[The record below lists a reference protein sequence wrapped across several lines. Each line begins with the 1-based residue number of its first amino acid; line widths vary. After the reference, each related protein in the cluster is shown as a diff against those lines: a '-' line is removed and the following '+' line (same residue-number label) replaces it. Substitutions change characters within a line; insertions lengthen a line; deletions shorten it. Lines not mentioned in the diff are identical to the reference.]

1 MAFDLLTY
9 AKERKKETS
18 SSTQQAPKE
27 QERFDL
33 RDYALRKNAG
43 NVANI
48 LSDRVNT
55 WVQNHNN
62 YIQNYQTRYSGR
74 KFNYEDAY
82 VKDSKDWLDTVNKQ
96 RLNFQA
102 EADSI
107 LSYLDQYKGYLDSD
121 WANEVQKALTDSL
134 QQQKSISAVASQDND
149 WWSQFKDEAEYR
161 TAGRYD
167 GYSKK
172 YSGKSYEELLQIMDS
187 VENLEEKQWLTEFA
201 PSVIT
206 KDYYSKRIAENESS
220 LQQMEEVL
228 KEAKNIQGSIGMGG
242 EDADSNLYSKLQEVL
257 GSYGSVKNLEAQIEE
272 LKSSS
277 WNMAQKEKYDF
288 LRNNSDYAA
297 QSKVKATEKTAG
309 FGIGIGTS
317 WLGKGDPVYD
327 YINDLEGARTKNGGS
342 ALSGGTPYSKYDYMK
357 PEEISDYNYLYN
369 TEGKD
374 AAKEYLEYL
383 EYTLNARRT
392 GTVKENAAKLADE
405 HPVLSSVISVPAN
418 LMGGVGAMD
427 IAGQNIVK
435 GVKESVTGEYA
446 GPVDYN
452 RVTMTPSAFSTTV
465 RGTVS
470 QNIIDSTGVIELD
483 QDEHPV
489 LSKLLNG
496 KSWADVYQLGMSMA
510 DSASIALMAPYVG
523 TAGVYLLGGSAATQG
538 MLDAVSKGATDGQ
551 ALTMGIL
558 NGAFEVLFEKYELEH
573 LLGADSNVLKALV
586 NQALTEGV
594 GEGATTIANNV
605 ADILIMADKSEY
617 RRNVAAYI
625 DQGLSPKDAE
635 KQALIDLAIQ
645 TGWDFVGGMASGGIM
660 GTFASPIEHAAE
672 AKQTYGQVPGALVDE
687 ALDINPDNA
696 YAQKMQG
703 RLAAG
708 KKLSGFQLNKLVQQN
723 EKALTAQDMTTIQ
736 TAAESRL
743 TELGE
748 TGDVSAI
755 AAALTKQAAGQK
767 LTRDEKATIQNSK
780 YGIDVAKEMNPATI
794 RAGEASSEWAQR
806 LDTNRINVEEYS
818 RLVEAAQLPQEGTKV
833 AGEQFVSEMPKMAQ
847 AAQAGAVQMPAASY
861 QQVTGKLTGK
871 ESLQV
876 AEDTSVIESQYE
888 VSTDGKAEIGGN
900 AVVLNGFKKMEDG
913 SVAVATADNQT
924 ADPSEVKYPSK
935 GHALVYENYANIET
949 TTRNP
954 VIANMDVDTR
964 SVLAKSYDPTSGV
977 DAKAWFLG
985 SNQAYW
991 YGFEGFSLNETTLP
1005 KNSIIRSIPAE
1016 QRSMAYDLGRK
1027 AGKQAAATQ
1036 DTGVR
1041 AAYEKAVEKLGGK
1054 EATAAISKKNNGKVM
1069 YEDALRKSS
1078 MTNKQRASTA
1088 LAEYVAK
1095 ATGANIHVYHGMNEY
1110 GKYDPDTGEIW
1121 LNINGNFKGSS
1132 MMAFTLAHELVHM
1145 AKQWSPA
1152 EFKAFADYLLE
1163 QYGKKGVSVEAL
1175 IQEQMANAKQNGYT
1189 LDEHAAYEE
1198 VIADACQRM
1207 LLDSDA
1213 VQKMAG
1219 YQEQNPSKWQQIVE
1233 AIRKFIG
1240 NIRKLF
1246 AGAEADSMEASIYKE
1261 FDEDAKQFLEKLFVD
1276 MVMDAGEHMSTIRNA
1291 FGKGTVVEVN
1301 TDGEFTLAKGED
1313 SNGGKKFLYND
1324 YTWERGGRDTL
1335 QAALE
1340 AEGYSKDDINAALTI
1355 MDGKHQLVKE
1365 LAEQF
1370 PEQDRINQ
1378 ATVTTDLKDGHS
1390 VLSALVS
1397 NGDYP
1402 VNIDLLMVCKK
1413 RKAYQRVINRLC
1425 ETGLIQQA
1433 TVDALAIAEINKI
1446 LGKYGFETACL
1457 GCFVESRRLRIQE
1470 WANTIV
1476 KEWNA
1481 EVKKR
1486 NPEAKA
1492 FGFGKGEG
1500 TLTPDEVM
1508 QLIGELE
1515 SGGEKN
1521 DQGNLNLGQGSAV
1534 KRMGVLLDKVPSLR
1548 RTLSVADLITP
1559 DGLTALRKFD
1569 SNLFSMVKSRY
1580 GSNSPK
1586 FVQEFNPYNHELAM
1600 YGKVPSEYKSLREYL
1615 YAIGGARMQS
1625 FSDFIVENW
1634 FDYCQIVADLSARK
1648 LPMHTYTKEIALA
1661 KLFGQ
1666 TGIKINMSLIP
1677 DIDRSLGKEFAGLT
1691 RNENGELELI
1701 WADKDRFK
1709 ATGGKSYMQSINFA
1723 DAVALQN
1730 DPKYSSNVGTIAVG
1744 VSDKHIL
1751 TMLDDARVRMIIPY
1765 HSSGMNPIFADL
1777 MGTSYYKDYTMFQ
1790 NTTVKQLYNSKGE
1803 PASVKLEKAQ
1813 NDKLVSGFQFN
1824 EVLQELG
1831 DARAAAQAYK
1841 DWCADASKHTITI
1854 KGETYTAELTPK
1866 FDSFSWHDNYYK
1878 LLEDFNTYD
1887 SISEEAAPQGDVQQ
1901 IYPENFSQILTDEL
1915 KAQEGHRQKQAE
1927 SQAFDKAMGEIESY
1941 LQSHTKADT
1950 VFYAE
1955 QHGINLAAKDKKLSA
1970 ADKQKLADLRKGEK
1984 YSMPKNQVE
1993 TIQEQ
1998 KNFSL
2003 SKAVEGTRDLL
2014 AFHNISEKLLWEA
2027 LKQNG
2032 LVMPSLAI
2040 TNKGM
2045 TDFGEISLL
2054 FDKSVIDPD
2063 VNKDNKLYGADAWT
2077 PMQTTLKMNAKFD
2090 TNKTVN
2096 AVNTMKGHIGS
2107 KYVSD
2112 LLNITPKQFKE
2123 TIIKADGNIY
2133 EAYAHN
2139 IGVQTAYAMENGII
2153 SQIPTN
2159 KDGTVNREM
2168 LQKQLDRTLDTD
2180 EGWRQY
2186 RRWLNHVSDTV
2197 ITSYDQATNEDVLR
2211 HMKAQPATAKTFKL
2225 SETGELVVPA
2235 VEYAS
2240 IRELRRNKNRLSENA
2255 EEATKAVADEFLA
2268 FAKKIGD
2275 TQQVVEAINASFD
2288 GRYNIADIMKS
2299 FSNNGIKLSSKEA
2312 GELQGLYKKAVEL
2325 PTQYFE
2331 AKPSGTIGLDKV
2343 NTAVVPQ
2350 STSTELRQAL
2360 EDLGINVLNYDGTKE
2375 SRVKAM
2381 NSVEHIK
2388 FSMPKVMASPTYE
2401 ELVAKDS
2408 IAVIDIGQNED
2419 GKSYAELKDMVLK
2432 DARERKLF
2440 DAPHPNRDTNV
2451 MIFLTEKSFTH
2462 AFSNLTS
2469 TFGEDTILAM
2479 GHIPEIIQ
2487 EAVLTHIDP
2496 TNNPQK
2502 AETRVFTFFAAIKGK
2517 NGIEPIK
2524 LKVKEYIRREHEA
2537 FPENIEK
2544 YFEENEADDTY
2555 NRLYDAK
2562 ALEVI
2567 EIDGIKKESGASASD
2582 QTHEKRDL
2590 TKGTPNSTIKVA
2602 DLLGLVNEEY
2612 QKYIPLPEPGRNKQP
2627 SSHGMSSRQLLADA
2641 FDELVQ
2647 TRKERELIDEYRN
2660 NITKVEEVQE
2670 RLKKLRGEIS
2680 RVTKAKGDK
2689 AKIAELNKTAAGLA
2703 DLIDRYD
2710 RKLLEMEASKPLR
2723 DVLAR
2728 ARSAAY
2734 HEAKRRGEEAMKEY
2748 RQQVSERFDRGVE
2761 GRRKTEMRHKIQK
2774 VVKELNDLLL
2784 NESKKRHVPDSLKK
2798 SVADA
2803 LALVNMDTVEA
2814 EQRAAKYAELIAKE
2828 QAKAEPNQ
2836 DKIDAY
2842 TATMENILRQGDK
2855 MGQRLKELRDA
2866 YEEIQNSDD
2875 PDIANAYDPVIA
2887 GAINEL
2893 SQTVGNTSIRNM
2905 TLEQL
2910 SDVYDVYRMVLTR
2923 VREANN
2929 ALLENIK
2936 ESIGMLASATI
2947 GEVRKAGGEH
2957 THRAAIL
2964 DPAKK
2969 FLWNNLKPVYAME
2982 MIGSPTLIK
2991 VFNNVRAGEDT
3002 WARDVTEAR
3011 EFYLDKSKKYGYD
3024 SWDFKKKFSFESASG
3039 LKFELTLEQIMSLY
3053 AYSKRDQAHDH
3064 LRLGGFVFDSNIET
3078 YKDDS
3083 KLIKYKVNTADAH
3096 QITPEILGEITG
3108 KLTKEQMGFVD
3119 EMQEYLSTVMG
3130 AKGNEVTSKMYGVKL
3145 FKEKFYFPLKSAKQF
3160 MFEQNE
3166 VSGEVKIKNSGFTN
3180 KVVAKANNPVILS
3193 NFMDVWAGHVND
3205 MSMYHAFTLPLED
3218 FNRVFNYNSPKQ
3230 EGQPPVSVKGTIQ
3243 SAYSPAAVNYVKTLI
3258 TDLNGGARTDST
3270 TGFINK
3276 AMGLFKKGS
3285 VFASASVVIQQPS
3298 AIARAAA
3305 LVDTKYFIGPKID
3318 HKAHKQLWNE
3328 VKQYAPVA
3336 IIKEMGYFDTNMG
3349 KSTQD
3354 FIQGKEYSG
3363 FKAKMKALIT
3373 DGDYRDEVLSKAP
3386 ALADE
3391 IAWCGIWEAVKRE
3404 TKANNP
3410 GMDVKSEAFLQ
3421 MVGERFTEVITK
3433 TQVYDS
3439 VLSRSGN
3446 MRSKDTGMKMATA
3459 FMAEPTTSINMIADA
3474 LLKGKKGNW
3483 KYARKAIGA
3492 VIASQL
3498 LNAILVSIV
3507 YAGRDDDEDE
3517 TYAEKYI
3524 GSVTG
3529 EFLDSLNPATYIPF
3543 IKDIVSIV
3551 QGYDVERSDM
3561 AVISDL
3567 WKSIENLSNDNVSAY
3582 RKVEGF
3588 AGSIAQIFGLPV
3600 KNIMRDARGIYQTVA
3615 SAVNSQQTTGAGIKY
3630 AIKSTAP
3637 KWLGGGDASDQQQ
3650 LYEAYLSGDQAHI
3663 DRVKGRFKDQNA
3675 VNTAIRKALRENDPR
3690 IHDAAIAWNANDLD
3704 EYMRIAKE
3712 IIAEKHF
3719 VQDDVVMAIR
3729 AEASALE
3736 PDEGTSGTSKAKGLF
3751 TEEKFAEAVTQ
3762 RNAAMANA
3770 IKADIIKTAML
3781 NGKTRDEAEK
3791 SFATSASAKLKD
3803 QFLAGNLTENEAVN
3817 ALTTYCGKERDAA
3830 MADVQYWAFKQK
3842 YPETYADD
3850 QWFDTYYAKVAD
3862 SGLDIEVYMEYR
3874 NAVSTIT
3881 GEGRKERRIE
3891 IIHSLPITKEQKDA
3905 LYLAEGWAESKLYE
3919 APWH

>member
-1 MAFDLLTY
+1 MSISDDFI
-9 AKERKKETS
+9 KKHLGVDPKGNKTKPV
-18 SSTQQAPKE
+18 QQSNQTAG
-27 QERFDL
+27 
-33 RDYALRKNAG
+33 G
-43 NVANI
+43 NVAVSFI
-48 LSDRVNT
+48 SKYSD
-55 WVQNHNN
+55 NN
-62 YIQNYQTRYSGR
+62 YLKNITP
-74 KFNYEDAY
+74 
-82 VKDSKDWLDTVNKQ
+82 TVPSRQSTVPK
-96 RLNFQA
+96 
-102 EADSI
+102 
-107 LSYLDQYKGYLDSD
+107 
-121 WANEVQKALTDSL
+121 
-134 QQQKSISAVASQDND
+134 
-149 WWSQFKDEAEYR
+149 
-161 TAGRYD
+161 TA
-167 GYSKK
+167 
-172 YSGKSYEELLQIMDS
+172 YEEKSRQYDTEITSIKNLLDRYNTIGA
-187 VENLEEKQWLTEFA
+187 N
-201 PSVIT
+201 
-206 KDYYSKRIAENESS
+206 Y
-220 LQQMEEVL
+220 
-228 KEAKNIQGSIGMGG
+228 GMGG
-242 EDADSNLYSKLQEVL
+242 EEQDEVIQNERAQLL
-257 GSYGSVKNLEAQIEE
+257 GSYGFKSIRDVEKKLEE
-272 LKSSS
+272 LQSGK
-277 WNMAQKEKYDF
+277 WEFDNKIKYDYLF
-288 LRNNSDYAA
+288 ENADYAD
-297 QSKVKATEKTAG
+297 QSKVTTTEKTAG
-309 FGIGIGTS
+309 FGIGIGTG
-317 WLGKGDPVYD
+317 WWGKGDPVYD
-327 YINDLEGARTKNGGS
+327 YINDLEGARTKMGGS
-342 ALSGGTPYSKYDYMK
+342 ALSGGTPYSIYDYMN

-374 AAKEYLEYL
+374 AAKEYLDYL

-405 HPVLSSVISVPAN
+405 APVLSSAISVPAN
-418 LMGGVGAMD
+418 LMGGIGALD
-427 IAGQNIVK
+427 VAGQNLVK
-435 GVKESVTGEYA
+435 GVKEGVTGEYA

-452 RVTMTPSAFSTTV
+452 RATMTPSAFSTTV
-465 RGTVS
+465 RSTVS
-470 QNIIDSTGVIELD
+470 QNIIDSTGMIELD
-483 QDEHPV
+483 VDEHPI

-510 DSASIALMAPYVG
+510 DSATIALMAPYVG
-523 TAGVYLLGGSAATQG
+523 TAGTYLLGGSAATQG
-538 MLDAVSKGATDGQ
+538 MLDAVERGATDGQ

-573 LLGADSNVLKALV
+573 LLGADSNILKALV

-594 GEGATTIANNV
+594 GEGATTIANTV
-605 ADILIMADKSEY
+605 ADVLIMADKSEY
-617 RRNVAAYI
+617 SRNVAAYME
-625 DQGLSPKDAE
+625 QGLSRKDAE
-635 KQALIDLAIQ
+635 KQALLDFAIQ

-660 GTFASPIEHAAE
+660 GTIASPIESAQQRYEE
-672 AKQTYGQVPGALVDE
+672 ALRNYSGSQQELVDV
-687 ALDINPDNA
+687 ALEINPDNA
-696 YAQKMQG
+696 FAQRMQG
-703 RLAAG
+703 RLGDG
-708 KKLSGFQLNKLVQQN
+708 KDLSGRQLNRLVQQN

-767 LTRDEKATIQNSK
+767 LTKTEQQAIAGSK
-780 YGIDVAKEMNPATI
+780 YGQRVANELNTENI
-794 RAGEASSEWAQR
+794 QSGDYSSQWAQK
-806 LDTNRINVEEYS
+806 LDTERINVEEYS
-818 RLVEAAQLPQEGTKV
+818 RLVEAAQLPQEATEATGV
-833 AGEQFVSEMPKMAQ
+833 QGVPQIPKMAQ
-847 AAQAGAVQMPAASY
+847 GVQTGAVQEIATAAVQPRNDNQVAAASD

-871 ESLQV
+871 KSLQV
-876 AEDTSVIESQYE
+876 ESQYE
-888 VSTDGKAEIGGN
+888 VSTDGKAEFGGK

-913 SVAVATADNQT
+913 SIAVATADNQT
-924 ADPSEVKYPSK
+924 AVPSEVKYPSK
-935 GHALVYENYANIET
+935 GHALVYEVYANLEST
-949 TTRNP
+949 AKNP
-954 VIANMDVDTR
+954 VISGMDVDTR
-964 SVLAKSYDPTSGV
+964 SALAKAYDPASGV
-977 DAKAWFLG
+977 SAKAYVVG

-991 YGFEGFSLNETTLP
+991 YGFEGITMDEKTISQNSLVRNITE
-1005 KNSIIRSIPAE
+1005 E
-1016 QRSMAYDLGRK
+1016 QRAFAYDLGKK

-1036 DTGVR
+1036 DAGIQ

-1054 EATAAISKKNNGKVM
+1054 KAAAAISKKNKGKVI
-1069 YEDALRKSS
+1069 YEDSLRKSG
-1078 MTNKQRASTA
+1078 MTKKQRASAA
-1088 LAEYVAK
+1088 LAEHVAK
-1095 ATGANIHVYHGMNEY
+1095 ATGADIHVYHGMNEY
-1110 GKYDPDTGEIW
+1110 GKYDPETGEIW

-1175 IQEQMANAKQNGYT
+1175 IQEQMANAKLNGYT

-1213 VQKMAG
+1213 LQKMAG
-1219 YQEQNPSKWQQIVE
+1219 YREQNPSKWQQIVE
-1233 AIRKFIG
+1233 AIRRFIG

-1246 AGAEADSMEASIYKE
+1246 EGAEADSMEASIYKE
-1261 FDEDAKQFLEKLFVD
+1261 FDEDAKQFLEKLFVN

-1301 TDGEFTLAKGED
+1301 ENGEFTLAKGED
-1313 SNGGKKFLYND
+1313 SVGGKKFLYND

-1335 QAALE
+1335 KAALE

-1433 TVDALAIAEINKI
+1433 TVDALAIAQINKI

-1515 SGGEKN
+1515 SGGAKN

-1548 RTLSVADLITP
+1548 RTLSVEDLITP

-1709 ATGGKSYMQSINFA
+1709 ATGGESYMQSINFA

-1730 DPKYSSNVGTIAVG
+1730 DPRYSSNVGTIAVG

-1887 SISEEAAPQGDVQQ
+1887 SISEKAAPQGDVQQ

-1915 KAQEGHRQKQAE
+1915 TAQEGHRQKQAE

-1941 LQSHTKADT
+1941 LLDHTKADT

-1955 QHGINLAAKDKKLSA
+1955 QHGINLAAKDKKLGA
-1970 ADKQKLADLRKGEK
+1970 ADKQKLADLRKG
-1984 YSMPKNQVE
+1984 
-1993 TIQEQ
+1993 T
-1998 KNFSL
+1998 
-2003 SKAVEGTRDLL
+2003 
-2014 AFHNISEKLLWEA
+2014 
-2027 LKQNG
+2027 
-2032 LVMPSLAI
+2032 
-2040 TNKGM
+2040 
-2045 TDFGEISLL
+2045 
-2054 FDKSVIDPD
+2054 
-2063 VNKDNKLYGADAWT
+2063 
-2077 PMQTTLKMNAKFD
+2077 KM
-2090 TNKTVN
+2090 
-2096 AVNTMKGHIGS
+2096 
-2107 KYVSD
+2107 
-2112 LLNITPKQFKE
+2112 
-2123 TIIKADGNIY
+2123 
-2133 EAYAHN
+2133 
-2139 IGVQTAYAMENGII
+2139 
-2153 SQIPTN
+2153 
-2159 KDGTVNREM
+2159 
-2168 LQKQLDRTLDTD
+2168 
-2180 EGWRQY
+2180 
-2186 RRWLNHVSDTV
+2186 
-2197 ITSYDQATNEDVLR
+2197 
-2211 HMKAQPATAKTFKL
+2211 
-2225 SETGELVVPA
+2225 
-2235 VEYAS
+2235 
-2240 IRELRRNKNRLSENA
+2240 
-2255 EEATKAVADEFLA
+2255 
-2268 FAKKIGD
+2268 
-2275 TQQVVEAINASFD
+2275 
-2288 GRYNIADIMKS
+2288 
-2299 FSNNGIKLSSKEA
+2299 
-2312 GELQGLYKKAVEL
+2312 
-2325 PTQYFE
+2325 
-2331 AKPSGTIGLDKV
+2331 
-2343 NTAVVPQ
+2343 
-2350 STSTELRQAL
+2350 
-2360 EDLGINVLNYDGTKE
+2360 
-2375 SRVKAM
+2375 
-2381 NSVEHIK
+2381 
-2388 FSMPKVMASPTYE
+2388 SMPKVNSPYSYDSLISKPDMAVTTVGENVPNNRADLVYMAKQNAAMVGKIDPKSGSVSVYVKDIGRDVGIGRDGLKHSLDGGRISVNAPILVKAGEIISNSIRINELTPREDRIDESYVLIGAARNADNDLYIVSSVVNRFTHKLVSLDVLYAINAKKEPAALLPLSAGSPALGT
-2401 ELVAKDS
+2401 DSTIS
-2408 IAVIDIGQNED
+2408 IAKLLDYVNQYFPDVLPEEVLKHYGHDSRPD
-2419 GKSYAELKDMVLK
+2419 GKL
-2432 DARERKLF
+2432 
-2440 DAPHPNRDTNV
+2440 
-2451 MIFLTEKSFTH
+2451 
-2462 AFSNLTS
+2462 
-2469 TFGEDTILAM
+2469 GEDALYK
-2479 GHIPEIIQ
+2479 
-2487 EAVLTHIDP
+2487 
-2496 TNNPQK
+2496 NPN
-2502 AETRVFTFFAAIKGK
+2502 T
-2517 NGIEPIK
+2517 
-2524 LKVKEYIRREHEA
+2524 
-2537 FPENIEK
+2537 
-2544 YFEENEADDTY
+2544 
-2555 NRLYDAK
+2555 
-2562 ALEVI
+2562 
-2567 EIDGIKKESGASASD
+2567 
-2582 QTHEKRDL
+2582 
-2590 TKGTPNSTIKVA
+2590 
-2602 DLLGLVNEEY
+2602 
-2612 QKYIPLPEPGRNKQP
+2612 
-2627 SSHGMSSRQLLADA
+2627 HGMSSRQLLADA

-2647 TRKERELIDEYRN
+2647 TPKERELMDQYRH

-2680 RVTKAKGDK
+2680 QLTNANGDK
-2689 AKIAELNKTAAGLA
+2689 NKIADLSKTASGLA

-2710 RKLLEMEASKPLR
+2710 RKLLELEASKPLK
-2723 DVLAR
+2723 DVLRR
-2728 ARSAAY
+2728 AQSAAY
-2734 HEAKRRGEEAMKEY
+2734 QEAKTRHEKTMKEY

-2761 GRRKTEMRHKIQK
+2761 GRRKTEMRHKIQN

-2784 NESKKRHVPDSLKK
+2784 NESKKRHVPDTLKK

-2814 EQRAAKYAELIAKE
+2814 EERAAKYAALIAKE
-2828 QAKAEPNQ
+2828 QAKAEPDQ
-2836 DKIDAY
+2836 AKIDAY

-2855 MGQRLKELRDA
+2855 MGQRLKDLRDA
-2866 YEEIQNSDD
+2866 YEEIQESDD

-2887 GAINEL
+2887 GAIKEL
-2893 SQTVGNTSIRNM
+2893 TQTIGNTSIRNM
-2905 TLEQL
+2905 TLDQL
-2910 SDVYDVYRMVLTR
+2910 SDVYDVYRMVLIR
-2923 VREANN
+2923 VRDANK

-3002 WARDVTEAR
+3002 WAKDVTEAR

-3039 LKFELTLEQIMSLY
+3039 LKFELTLEQILSLY

-3078 YKDDS
+3078 YKDDN
-3083 KLIKYKVNTADAH
+3083 KVIKYKVNTADAH

-3130 AKGNEVTSKMYGVKL
+3130 AKGNEVTSKMYAVKL

-3243 SAYSPAAVNYVKTLI
+3243 SAYSPSAVNYVKTLI

-3318 HKAHKQLWNE
+3318 HKTHKQLWDE

-3363 FKAKMKALIT
+3363 FKNKMKALVT

-3404 TKANNP
+3404 TKAKNP
-3410 GMDVKSEAFLQ
+3410 GVDAKSEAFLQ

-3498 LNAILVSIV
+3498 LNAILVSFV

-3517 TYAEKYI
+3517 TYWEKYI

-3561 AVISDL
+3561 TVISDL
-3567 WKSIENLSNDNVSAY
+3567 WKSIENLSKDNVSAY

-3600 KNIMRDARGIYQTVA
+3600 KNIMRDARGIYQTVV
-3615 SAVNSQQTTGAGIKY
+3615 SAVNGQQTTVAGIGY
-3630 AIKSTAP
+3630 AIKGAVTRN
-3637 KWLGGGDASDQQQ
+3637 DVSDQQQ
-3650 LYEAYLSGDQAHI
+3650 LYEAYLSGNQAHI

-3690 IHDAAIAWNANDLD
+3690 IHEAAIAWNANDLD

-3817 ALTTYCGKERDAA
+3817 ALTTYCGRERDAA